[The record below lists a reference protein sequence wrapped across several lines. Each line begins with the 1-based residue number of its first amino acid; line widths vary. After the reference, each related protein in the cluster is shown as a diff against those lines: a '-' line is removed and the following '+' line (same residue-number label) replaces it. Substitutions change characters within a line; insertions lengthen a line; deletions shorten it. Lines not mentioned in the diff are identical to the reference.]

1 MMPRNW
7 AVPDRKPR
15 GEEGLTEFITEVD
28 NVLLKLGTQHAWS
41 IMGPDSEYVRPHL
54 VRKIA
59 LAAVV
64 ERKIQWW
71 GQLTTEA
78 MHLASADREHML
90 KDIPHHWTPRDIAHE
105 FGSPPFLLSMWL
117 CLFKPLKLKKDAA
130 YKEWLLSVDVTTWN
144 AVVQAVQKENGQMT
158 PSPLQVVEFAL
169 KQAQA

>member
-1 MMPRNW
+1 MMPRKW

-15 GEEGLTEFITEVD
+15 GEEGLTEFITKVD
-28 NVLLKLGTQHAWS
+28 AVLLQFGTKHSWALT
-41 IMGPDSEYVRPHL
+41 GPESEYVRPHV

-59 LAAVV
+59 LAAVM
-64 ERKIQWW
+64 ERKILWW

-78 MHLASADREHML
+78 MHLASADREHIL
-90 KDIPHHWTPRDIAHE
+90 QEIPPHWMPKDIAHE

-117 CLFKPLKLKKDAA
+117 CLFKPLKLKTDAA

-144 AVVQAVQKENGQMT
+144 AVVQAFQKENGQMT
-158 PSPLQVVEFAL
+158 PNPLQVVEFAL